1 MVFSTPLRSTQDTK
15 AGKKLL
21 PFLRWA
27 GGKRKLADLITDSF
41 PHDFWNSNSRFFEP
55 FVGGGAVMLYLGD
68 QNQKK
73 YIPGARLSIN
83 DMNPDLICTYETIQN
98 NVENLILELQNLA
111 TDSSKD
117 KYLEIRSQH
126 ELEGIPRAAR
136 FIYLNKTGFNGLWR
150 VNAKGQY
157 NVPWGQL
164 RNPTIFDANQ
174 LRQVSE
180 RLNGA
185 EITHLNFSN
194 AVSQTKSGDVVYF
207 DPPYIPLS
215 NTASFSQYAVADFGI
230 NEQKKLAKTI
240 EGLNS
245 KSVNVVLSNSDTEL
259 SREIFGKVL
268 NLYQIDASRAIAA
281 KAASRG
287 TVKEIIGLT
296 HLIPKKIL
304 PETMKLISTC

>member
-1 MVFSTPLRSTQDTK
+1 M
-15 AGKKLL
+15 L

-27 GGKRKLADLITDSF
+27 GGKRKLADLITNCF
-41 PHDFWNSNSRFFEP
+41 PQEFWNSNNKFFEP
-55 FVGGGAVMLYLGD
+55 FVGGGAVMLHLGD
-68 QNQKK
+68 RDQGNF
-73 YIPGARLSIN
+73 IPGSRLSIN
-83 DMNPDLICTYETIQN
+83 DMNPDLICTYEAIQN
-98 NVENLILELQNLA
+98 NVEDLILELKNLSK
-111 TDSSKD
+111 DLSKD
-117 KYLEIRSQH
+117 KYLEIRAQH
-126 ELEGIPRAAR
+126 DLEGFPRAAR

-164 RNPTIFDANQ
+164 KNPTIFDANQ

-194 AVSQTKSGDVVYF
+194 AVSQTESGDVVYF

-215 NTASFSQYAVADFGI
+215 NTASFSQYAMADFGI
-230 NEQKKLAKTI
+230 AEQKELAKTI

-287 TVKEIIGLT
+287 SVKEIIGLT
-296 HLIPKKIL
+296 HLIPEKIL
-304 PETMKLISTC
+304 PETMKLISAC

>member
-1 MVFSTPLRSTQDTK
+1 M
-15 AGKKLL
+15 L

-27 GGKRKLADLITDSF
+27 GGKRKLADLITNCF
-41 PHDFWNSNSRFFEP
+41 PQEFWSSNNKFFEP
-55 FVGGGAVMLYLGD
+55 FVGGGAVMLHLGD
-68 QNQKK
+68 REQGNF
-73 YIPGARLSIN
+73 ISGSRLSIN
-83 DMNPDLICTYETIQN
+83 DMNPDLICTYKAIQN
-98 NVENLILELQNLA
+98 NVEDLILELQNLS
-111 TDSSKD
+111 TDLSKN
-117 KYLEIRSQH
+117 KYLEIRAQH
-126 ELEGIPRAAR
+126 DLEGIPRAAR

-164 RNPTIFDANQ
+164 KNPTIFDASQ
-174 LRQVSE
+174 LRQVSD

-194 AVSQTKSGDVVYF
+194 AVSQTESGDVVYF

-215 NTASFSQYAVADFGI
+215 NTASFSQYAMADFGI
-230 NEQKKLAKTI
+230 TEQKELAKTI

-287 TVKEIIGLT
+287 SVKEIIGLT
-296 HLIPKKIL
+296 HLIPEKIL
-304 PETMKLISTC
+304 PENMKLISAC

>member
-1 MVFSTPLRSTQDTK
+1 M
-15 AGKKLL
+15 L

-27 GGKRKLADLITDSF
+27 GGKRKLADLITNCF
-41 PHDFWNSNSRFFEP
+41 PQEFWSSNNKFFEP
-55 FVGGGAVMLYLGD
+55 FVGGGAVMLHLGD
-68 QNQKK
+68 RDQGNF
-73 YIPGARLSIN
+73 IPGSRLSIN
-83 DMNPDLICTYETIQN
+83 DMNPDLICTYEAIQN
-98 NVENLILELQNLA
+98 NVEDLILELQNLSK
-111 TDSSKD
+111 DLSKD
-117 KYLEIRSQH
+117 KYLEIRAQH
-126 ELEGIPRAAR
+126 DLEGIPRAAR

-164 RNPTIFDANQ
+164 KNPTIFDARQ

-194 AVSQTKSGDVVYF
+194 AVSQTESGDVVYF

-215 NTASFSQYAVADFGI
+215 NTASFSQYAMADFGI
-230 NEQKKLAKTI
+230 AEQKELAKTI

-245 KSVNVVLSNSDTEL
+245 KSANVVLSNSDTEL

-287 TVKEIIGLT
+287 SVKEIIGLT
-296 HLIPKKIL
+296 HLIPEKIL
-304 PETMKLISTC
+304 PETMKLISAC

>member
-1 MVFSTPLRSTQDTK
+1 
-15 AGKKLL
+15 
-21 PFLRWA
+21 
-27 GGKRKLADLITDSF
+27 
-41 PHDFWNSNSRFFEP
+41 
-55 FVGGGAVMLYLGD
+55 MLHLGD
-68 QNQKK
+68 RDQGNF
-73 YIPGARLSIN
+73 IPGSRLSIN
-83 DMNPDLICTYETIQN
+83 DMNPDLICTYEAIQN
-98 NVENLILELQNLA
+98 NVEDLILELKNLSK
-111 TDSSKD
+111 DLSKD
-117 KYLEIRSQH
+117 KYLEIRAQH
-126 ELEGIPRAAR
+126 DLEGFPRAAR

-164 RNPTIFDANQ
+164 KNPTIFDANQ

-194 AVSQTKSGDVVYF
+194 AVSQTESGDVVYF

-215 NTASFSQYAVADFGI
+215 NTASFSQYAMADFGI
-230 NEQKKLAKTI
+230 AEQKELAKTI

-287 TVKEIIGLT
+287 SVKEIIGLT
-296 HLIPKKIL
+296 HLIPEKIL
-304 PETMKLISTC
+304 PETMKLISAC